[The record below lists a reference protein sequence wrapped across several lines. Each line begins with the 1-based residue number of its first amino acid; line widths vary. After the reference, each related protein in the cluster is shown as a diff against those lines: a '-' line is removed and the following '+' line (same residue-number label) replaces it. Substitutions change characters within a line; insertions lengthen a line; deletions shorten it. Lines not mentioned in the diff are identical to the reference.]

1 MTLLLCVFDLFANF
15 VPLYFLFLNVGSDK
29 GLEGLTKLR
38 SLKDL
43 LSDRK
48 KNISHSLYYQELRAD
63 C

>member
-1 MTLLLCVFDLFANF
+1 M
-15 VPLYFLFLNVGSDK
+15 PLYFLFLNVGSDK

-48 KNISHSLYYQELRAD
+48 KNISHSLPSDAEKLAFFPMIGINKGSGVV
-63 C
+63 